1 MTRPIIAKTTTLDG
15 IRHQLATVTAY
26 EERDHDGS
34 AFYTVNEEIAEIGN
48 EENGYFFAYEY
59 DTMRQALEAVAAA
72 SGNVMPTNGGV
83 PAFDE
88 A

>member
-1 MTRPIIAKTTTLDG
+1 MRKIIAKTTTYDG
-15 IRHQLATVTAY
+15 IRDQVTTVTAY
-26 EERDHDGS
+26 EERDHSGA
-34 AFYTVNEEIAEIGN
+34 AFYTVNEEWEEIGN
-48 EENGYFFAYEY
+48 EENGSFRSSEY

-72 SGNVMPTNGGV
+72 SGNVVPTNGGV

>member
-1 MTRPIIAKTTTLDG
+1 MRKIIAKTTTYDG
-15 IRHQLATVTAY
+15 IRDQMTTITAY
-26 EERDHDGS
+26 EERDYSGA
-34 AFYTVNEEIAEIGN
+34 AFYTVNKEWEEIGN
-48 EENGYFFAYEY
+48 EENGSCRSSEF
-59 DTMRQALEAVAAA
+59 DSMRQALEAVAAI